1 MPNLHLL
8 LSPRDAGA
16 DLDPAQAC
24 GPVRQ
29 SMSAG
34 PGAASPRLCSITYS
48 CSRQDTGAT
57 GKERGQG
64 RLFREGGGGSG
75 SALGRPLSPEF
86 EHPLSNTR
94 NPVSSA
100 TDPLPRILSSF
111 FFLQAGHGLPPEAW
125 RAHSGSP
132 SFSQRLALGN
142 ALNVG
147 SEASPLHAS
156 HLQVLKACASV
167 TEVEAAFQK
176 ERERYPK
183 TTPPLGGSGCAQTD
197 PCHPPCTGRPGRR
210 GGGCSEPGVGAQND
224 GLAPP
229 TSVPFLDQKCELR
242 LFRLRAPGRGE
253 REPVGAAAAGSCL
266 FTRS

>member
-1 MPNLHLL
+1 MQALIWTR
-8 LSPRDAGA
+8 PR
-16 DLDPAQAC
+16 
-24 GPVRQ
+24 PVAPCVQ

-34 PGAASPRLCSITYS
+34 SGAASPRLCSITYS

-100 TDPLPRILSSF
+100 TDPLPRILSSTF

-183 TTPPLGGSGCAQTD
+183 TTPPSLGAVGAR
-197 PCHPPCTGRPGRR
+197 RPTRAIRRALGAR
-210 GGGCSEPGVGAQND
+210 GGGAGDAPNRAWGRRMMAWLRRPQSHFWIRNANFAYSGSARPGEANASRWALPPLAHVYSL
-224 GLAPP
+224 GLKH
-229 TSVPFLDQKCELR
+229 SV
-242 LFRLRAPGRGE
+242 
-253 REPVGAAAAGSCL
+253 
-266 FTRS
+266 

>member
-1 MPNLHLL
+1 MAP
-8 LSPRDAGA
+8 
-16 DLDPAQAC
+16 C
-24 GPVRQ
+24 VQ

-100 TDPLPRILSSF
+100 TDPLPRILSSTF

-183 TTPPLGGSGCAQTD
+183 TTPPPWGQWVRAD
-197 PCHPPCTGRPGRR
+197 RPVPSAVHWAPGEE

>member
-1 MPNLHLL
+1 MQALIWTR
-8 LSPRDAGA
+8 PR
-16 DLDPAQAC
+16 
-24 GPVRQ
+24 PVAPCVQ

-57 GKERGQG
+57 GKERGRG

-100 TDPLPRILSSF
+100 TDPLPRILSSTF

-183 TTPPLGGSGCAQTD
+183 TTPPPWGQWVRADRPVPSAVHWAPGEEGGGMLR
-197 PCHPPCTGRPGRR
+197 TGR
-210 GGGCSEPGVGAQND
+210 GGAE
-224 GLAPP
+224 
-229 TSVPFLDQKCELR
+229 
-242 LFRLRAPGRGE
+242 
-253 REPVGAAAAGSCL
+253 
-266 FTRS
+266 